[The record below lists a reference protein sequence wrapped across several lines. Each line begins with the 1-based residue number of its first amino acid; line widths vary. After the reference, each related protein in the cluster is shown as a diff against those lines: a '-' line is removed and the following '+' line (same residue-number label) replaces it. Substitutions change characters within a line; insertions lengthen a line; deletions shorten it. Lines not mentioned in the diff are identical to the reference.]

1 MTPYGAIQMS
11 KEKDRHREEVA
22 ASGDAAKIEA
32 YAAAEKKEAGAMLR
46 LGGSILTGNLAGG
59 AKAVKD
65 MWDAT
70 GEQADIRQGLKK

>member
-1 MTPYGAIQMS
+1 MTPYGLIQLS

-32 YAAAEKKEAGAMLR
+32 YAAAEKKEAGALLR
-46 LGGSILTGNLAGG
+46 LAGSVVTRSIGGGVN
-59 AKAVKD
+59 AVKD

-70 GEQADIRQGLKK
+70 DEQYELRRGLKK